1 MAVVGNSQRRIAEC
15 QGGGFPMAGH
25 FPELVS
31 VGMEVG
37 LAAMPQQ
44 SLKSE
49 SSVQGLP
56 GGRNH
61 VSHVPC
67 ACAISWHAANA
78 QSYFQP

>member
-1 MAVVGNSQRRIAEC
+1 
-15 QGGGFPMAGH
+15 MAGH
-25 FPELVS
+25 FPGLGS

-37 LAAMPQQ
+37 LAAMAQQ

-49 SSVQGLP
+49 RSVQGLP

-67 ACAISWHAANA
+67 VCATSWRAA
-78 QSYFQP
+78 SV